1 MDNNFDYTV
10 KFKGVTENK
19 SMSVGDTINYVYHAL
34 QEKGYD
40 PINQMIG
47 YILSGDSSYITSYKD
62 ARTVIRKYERD
73 ELLEEILKIL
83 FIKIESRST

>member
-10 KFKGVTENK
+10 KFEGVTENK

-62 ARTVIRKYERD
+62 ARTEIRKYERD
-73 ELLEEILKIL
+73 ELLEEILKYYL
-83 FIKIESRST
+83 SK

>member
-10 KFKGVTENK
+10 KFEGVTENK
-19 SMSVGDTINYVYHAL
+19 KMSVEETINHVYNAL
-34 QEKGYD
+34 KEKGYD

-73 ELLEEILKIL
+73 ELLEEILKYYL
-83 FIKIESRST
+83 LK

>member
-1 MDNNFDYTV
+1 MDNNLDYTM
-10 KFKGVTENK
+10 KFEGISENK
-19 SMSVGDTINYVYHAL
+19 NMSVEETIMYVYHAL

-47 YILSGDSSYITSYKD
+47 YILSGDSSYITSHKD

-73 ELLEEILKIL
+73 ELLEEILKYYL
-83 FIKIESRST
+83 SK

>member
-1 MDNNFDYTV
+1 MENNFDYTV
-10 KFKGVTENK
+10 KFEGVTENK
-19 SMSVGDTINYVYHAL
+19 SMSAGETINYVYQAL

-73 ELLEEILKIL
+73 ELLEEVLKYYL
-83 FIKIESRST
+83 SK

>member
-1 MDNNFDYTV
+1 MENNFDYTV
-10 KFKGVTENK
+10 KFEGVTENK
-19 SMSVGDTINYVYHAL
+19 SMSVGETINYVYHAL

-73 ELLEEILKIL
+73 ELLEEVLKYYL
-83 FIKIESRST
+83 SK

>member
-1 MDNNFDYTV
+1 MDNNLDYTV
-10 KFKGVTENK
+10 QFNGVTNNK
-19 SMSVGDTINYVYHAL
+19 KMSAEETLKYVYHAL

-62 ARTVIRKYERD
+62 ARSVIKKYERD
-73 ELLEEILKIL
+73 ELLEEVLTYYLSK
-83 FIKIESRST
+83 

>member
-1 MDNNFDYTV
+1 MENNFDCTM
-10 KFKGVTENK
+10 KFEGVIDNK
-19 SMSVGDTINYVYHAL
+19 SMSVGETINYVYQAL

-47 YILSGDSSYITSYKD
+47 YILSGDSSYITSHKD

-73 ELLEEILKIL
+73 ELLEEILKYYL
-83 FIKIESRST
+83 SK

>member
-10 KFKGVTENK
+10 KFEGVTENK
-19 SMSVGDTINYVYHAL
+19 SMSVGETINYVYQAL

-47 YILSGDSSYITSYKD
+47 YILSGDSSYITGHKD
-62 ARTVIRKYERD
+62 ARTAIRKYERD
-73 ELLEEILKIL
+73 ELLEEILKNYL
-83 FIKIESRST
+83 SK

>member
-1 MDNNFDYTV
+1 MDNNLDYTV
-10 KFKGVTENK
+10 KFEGVTENK
-19 SMSVGDTINYVYHAL
+19 GMSASETINYVYHAL

-73 ELLEEILKIL
+73 ELLEEVLKHYL
-83 FIKIESRST
+83 SK

>member
-1 MDNNFDYTV
+1 MDNNLDYTV
-10 KFKGVTENK
+10 QFKGVTDNK
-19 SMSVGDTINYVYHAL
+19 KMSAGETINYVYHAL

-62 ARTVIRKYERD
+62 ARSVIKKYERD
-73 ELLEEILKIL
+73 ELLEEILKYYL
-83 FIKIESRST
+83 SK

>member
-1 MDNNFDYTV
+1 MDNNFEYTV
-10 KFKGVTENK
+10 KFEGVAENK
-19 SMSVGDTINYVYHAL
+19 NMSVSETINYVYHAL

-73 ELLEEILKIL
+73 ELLEEILKQYL
-83 FIKIESRST
+83 SK

>member
-10 KFKGVTENK
+10 KFEGVTENK

-73 ELLEEILKIL
+73 ELLEEVLKYYL
-83 FIKIESRST
+83 SK